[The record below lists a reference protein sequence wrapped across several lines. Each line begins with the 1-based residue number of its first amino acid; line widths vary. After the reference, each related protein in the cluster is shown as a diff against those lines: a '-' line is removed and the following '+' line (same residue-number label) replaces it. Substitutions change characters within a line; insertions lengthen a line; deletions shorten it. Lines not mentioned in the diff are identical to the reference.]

1 MTVLQAFRHRNFR
14 IFYAGQLLS
23 LIGTWMQTVAAS
35 WLVYRLSGS
44 ALLLGITAAS
54 QQLPM
59 LLLSPI
65 AGVWADRSNL
75 QKLLVATRWLSFGQA
90 VVLAVLSYTG
100 LLEVWHVV
108 VLSLFLGIVTAIETP
123 ARQSFLLDL
132 VSGRGDLPN
141 AIALQAMMFQAAR
154 FIGPAIAG
162 VLLAV
167 AGEAICFAV
176 NAACYLGIIAAYAAI
191 RVAPRPPAK
200 LQRHW
205 REDLADGFRYAFGF
219 LGTRRLLVLL
229 AAFGF
234 FTAPWSSLMPIFAS
248 ETFGGDSRTLGFL
261 IGAVGIGATAATVVL
276 AARSSVKG
284 MGTLVGAASMGAG
297 AMLAL
302 FSLSYS
308 LWLSLALLCAFG
320 FCLMVTVASTNT
332 LLQTMADEDKRSRII
347 GLYAM
352 AFIGFAPAGNFSA
365 GALADAI
372 GAHDA
377 LLACGVAII
386 ACGAAF
392 TAGLPRWRTAV
403 RPVLQRHQEAASR
416 DQGRDA

>member
-1 MTVLQAFRHRNFR
+1 MTVLRAFRHRNFR
-14 IFYAGQLLS
+14 IFYAGQFLS
-23 LIGTWMQTVAAS
+23 LVGTWMQTVATS

-65 AGVWADRSNL
+65 AGVWADRSDL
-75 QKLLVATRWLSFGQA
+75 QKLLLATRWLSFAQA
-90 VVLAVLSYTG
+90 VALALLSYAG
-100 LLEVWHVV
+100 LIQVWHVV
-108 VLSLFLGIVTAIETP
+108 ALSLFLGIITAIETP

-132 VSGRGDLPN
+132 VAGRGDLPN

-162 VLLAV
+162 VLLAA
-167 AGEAICFAV
+167 AGESLCFAV
-176 NAACYLGIIAAYAAI
+176 NAACYLAIIAAYAVI
-191 RVAPRPPAK
+191 RVATRTPAK
-200 LQRHW
+200 ARQHW

-219 LGTRRLLVLL
+219 VGTRRLLVLL

-261 IGAVGIGATAATVVL
+261 IGAVGVGATGATLVL
-276 AARSSVKG
+276 AARTSVSG
-284 MGTLVGAASMGAG
+284 MGTMVGAASMGAG

-308 LWLSLALLCAFG
+308 LWPSLALLCAFG

-332 LLQTMADEDKRSRII
+332 LLQTMADEDKRSRVI

-352 AFIGFAPAGNFSA
+352 AFIGFAPAGNFAA

-377 LLACGVAII
+377 LLACGLAII

-392 TAGLPRWRTAV
+392 SAGLPAWRRAV
-403 RPVLQRHQEAASR
+403 RPVLQRQQEAARREAR
-416 DQGRDA
+416 D